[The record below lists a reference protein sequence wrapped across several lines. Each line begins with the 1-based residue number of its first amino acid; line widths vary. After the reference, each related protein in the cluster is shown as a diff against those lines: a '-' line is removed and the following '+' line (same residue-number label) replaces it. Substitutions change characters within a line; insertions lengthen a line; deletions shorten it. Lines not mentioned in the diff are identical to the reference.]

1 VNRINSERGSR
12 SGQALIEFALV
23 LPLLIWLIVYVVNF
37 GGLFFAWIT
46 VTNASRSG
54 AQYMMMGTSTVGGSE
69 PLASTVA
76 TLVAEDLKPL
86 TGATIIACTSFNGSA
101 SCYSTPTSGLGSATN
116 DPEGSTAYATVSVD
130 VTYTY
135 TPIVRS
141 WTFSRLGIGLLLGP
155 NTKTVHHKA
164 LMRMG

>member
-1 VNRINSERGSR
+1 VNRISSERRSR

-46 VTNASRSG
+46 VTNATRAG
-54 AQYMMMGTSTVGGSE
+54 AQYMMMGTSTVGGTQ
-69 PLASTVA
+69 PTANTVA
-76 TLVAEDLKPL
+76 SLVQEDLKPL
-86 TGATIIACTSFNGSA
+86 TGATIIACLTFNGTA

-116 DPEGSTAYATVSVD
+116 DPEGTTAYATVSVD

-135 TPIVRS
+135 TPIIRS
-141 WTFSRLGIGLLLGP
+141 WTFSRLGISLLLGP
-155 NTKTVHHKA
+155 TTKAVHHKA
-164 LMRMG
+164 VMRMG